1 MSIRNIIDEEFSNK
15 FLSTYFNKWFVI
27 DDKYILENSNDN
39 SDIDILDIKID
50 VLKKAKR
57 FEFRNEII
65 IDTLSYSMLDPY
77 TSFLSWLLCVV
88 IAADKENLKSYSDE
102 ELKNMLKS
110 FFNEIIFDKK
120 YKKDNNHKILYL
132 YIFQDDIYDN
142 ILKQLRYID
151 KKPNRAFLKRTK
163 LINFYHKLNLPNKD
177 QQEIYKDKLKHII
190 ELVLSTQIEA
200 DQSWIDFFTEEFEN
214 LYEMELESNGYK

>member
-15 FLSTYFNKWFVI
+15 FLSKSFNKWFVI
-27 DDKYILENSNDN
+27 DDKYILENTNDN

-163 LINFYHKLNLPNKD
+163 LINFYHKQNLPNKD

-214 LYEMELESNGYK
+214 LYEMELESNGY

>member
-15 FLSTYFNKWFVI
+15 FLSKSFNKWFVI
-27 DDKYILENSNDN
+27 DDKYILENTNDN

-120 YKKDNNHKILYL
+120 NKKDNNHKILYL

-177 QQEIYKDKLKHII
+177 QQEIYKDKLKHIM
-190 ELVLSTQIEA
+190 ELVLSTQIES

-214 LYEMELESNGYK
+214 LYEMELESNGY

>member
-15 FLSTYFNKWFVI
+15 FLSKSFNKWFVI
-27 DDKYILENSNDN
+27 DDKYILENTNDN

-177 QQEIYKDKLKHII
+177 QQEIYKDKLKHIM
-190 ELVLSTQIEA
+190 ELVLSTQIES

-214 LYEMELESNGYK
+214 LYEMELESNGY

>member
-15 FLSTYFNKWFVI
+15 FLSKSFNKWFVI
-27 DDKYILENSNDN
+27 DDKYILENTNDN

-132 YIFQDDIYDN
+132 YMFQDDIYDN

-177 QQEIYKDKLKHII
+177 QQEIYKDKLKHIM
-190 ELVLSTQIEA
+190 ELVLSTQIES

-214 LYEMELESNGYK
+214 LYEMELESNGY